1 LTSSWRVFNG
11 DRPAS
16 VAALR
21 RSALIGLNRRVGD
34 FPRCRAGRSA
44 LEGGRA
50 CADPAAVDTS
60 LPVADPVDVGHYV
73 SWGAVQISVANL
85 AIVAVMLVVFVV
97 AVVMPLRR
105 GRGPE
110 DGDGQR

>member
-1 LTSSWRVFNG
+1 
-11 DRPAS
+11 
-16 VAALR
+16 
-21 RSALIGLNRRVGD
+21 
-34 FPRCRAGRSA
+34 
-44 LEGGRA
+44 
-50 CADPAAVDTS
+50 
-60 LPVADPVDVGHYV
+60 
-73 SWGAVQISVANL
+73 VQISVTNL

>member
-1 LTSSWRVFNG
+1 M
-11 DRPAS
+11 
-16 VAALR
+16 
-21 RSALIGLNRRVGD
+21 
-34 FPRCRAGRSA
+34 
-44 LEGGRA
+44 
-50 CADPAAVDTS
+50 DTS

-73 SWGAVQISVANL
+73 SWGAVQISVTNL